1 MKNYHQNNRYGL
13 ILLHYQNHINK
24 NHILMKK
31 RLLTFFSLAI
41 YLSSFAQTLPLKQD
55 VFAKMKLVNDY
66 WISTNTSPGNN
77 QWARAVYFAGNLD
90 FYKYYPKD
98 SYLQYATSWANNYNW
113 GLNGGTYTRNAD
125 NQTCGQAYIDMYK
138 LDSIKQPSK
147 IAAIKNSIDNMVYSS
162 SSADWTWID
171 AIFMSMPVFARLG
184 VLTGDSIYFNRM
196 YDLYAYNK
204 YTLGLYNSSEGL
216 WYRDV
221 NYKPPY
227 ATKNGQDCYW
237 SRGNGWVVGAH
248 VRILQLLP
256 LKDSHRAEYIQTFQA
271 MAAALKDRQR
281 EDGFWNPSLDDANEY
296 IGPETSGTAF
306 FTYGLAWG
314 INNHL
319 LDSATYSPVVAKAWN
334 GLVNTA
340 IQANGFLGYVQGVGA
355 APALAVS
362 TSTQDFGVGAFL
374 MAGTEVQKL
383 CTGTI
388 PAPVN
393 FSLKSV
399 KAIDQTHILVSFN
412 RKVDVTSGI
421 IATNYSVNNS
431 ITVNAA
437 TTTPNDSAIN
447 LTVSTMPYGAYQL
460 SVSGIRSTKNE
471 TIESGDNKSFVLSNV
486 VSVTASGYESGTTNT
501 ADKTLDYDFNTRWSC
516 DGKGQWIL
524 YDLGALKMVNSVD
537 LAFFNGNI
545 RKGIFAI
552 NLMKTLTDSVQV
564 FNGRSSGTTAAL
576 ENYDFTDQ
584 QARYVKIIGQGN
596 TSSTWNSITETR
608 INWTDI
614 PSAVDNISAD
624 DFFFVSPNPYSH
636 GILKISAGSK
646 ARKVIIADLS
656 GKTIQILTPESNS
669 LSNLNLQAGAY
680 IISVRFDQNTSSKL
694 LIVK

>member
-1 MKNYHQNNRYGL
+1 
-13 ILLHYQNHINK
+13 
-24 NHILMKK
+24 MKK

>member
-1 MKNYHQNNRYGL
+1 
-13 ILLHYQNHINK
+13 
-24 NHILMKK
+24 MKK
-31 RLLTFFSLAI
+31 HLLTFFSLAI

-98 SYLQYATSWANNYNW
+98 SYLQYATLWANNYNW

-125 NQTCGQAYIDMYK
+125 NQTCGQAYIDMYN
-138 LDSIKQPSK
+138 LDSAKQPSK
-147 IAAIKNSIDNMVYSS
+147 IAAIKNSIDNLVYSS

-256 LKDSHRAEYIQTFQA
+256 LKDSHRTEYIQTFQA
-271 MAAALKDRQR
+271 MAAALKNRQR

-296 IGPETSGTAF
+296 TGPETSGTAF

-319 LDSATYSPVVAKAWN
+319 LDSATYYPVVAKAWN
-334 GLVNTA
+334 GLTTIA
-340 IQANGFLGYVQGVGA
+340 LQSTGFLGYVQGVGA
-355 APALAVS
+355 APALAS
-362 TSTQDFGVGAFL
+362 ASSTQDFGVGAFL

-393 FSLKSV
+393 FSLKSI

-486 VSVTASGYESGTTNT
+486 VSVTASGYEPGTTNT
-501 ADKTLDYDFNTRWSC
+501 ADKTLDYDSNTRWSC

-537 LAFFNGNI
+537 IAFYNGNL

-552 NLMKTLTDSVQV
+552 NLMKTLNDSVQV
-564 FNGRSSGTTAAL
+564 FNGRSSGTTSAL

-608 INWTDI
+608 INWTEL
-614 PSAVDNISAD
+614 PSAVDPVFAD
-624 DFFFVSPNPYSH
+624 GSVTLSPNPYSS
-636 GILKISAGSK
+636 GALKITANS
-646 ARKVIIADLS
+646 RLTKVIVSDLS
-656 GKTIQILTPESNS
+656 GKTLEVLQPV
-669 LSNLNLQAGAY
+669 SNLITPAKLQPGAY
-680 IISVRFDQNTSSKL
+680 IINLQFDQKTASQL
-694 LIVK
+694 LIVQ

>member
-1 MKNYHQNNRYGL
+1 
-13 ILLHYQNHINK
+13 
-24 NHILMKK
+24 
-31 RLLTFFSLAI
+31 
-41 YLSSFAQTLPLKQD
+41 
-55 VFAKMKLVNDY
+55 
-66 WISTNTSPGNN
+66 
-77 QWARAVYFAGNLD
+77 
-90 FYKYYPKD
+90 
-98 SYLQYATSWANNYNW
+98 
-113 GLNGGTYTRNAD
+113 
-125 NQTCGQAYIDMYK
+125 
-138 LDSIKQPSK
+138 
-147 IAAIKNSIDNMVYSS
+147 
-162 SSADWTWID
+162 
-171 AIFMSMPVFARLG
+171 
-184 VLTGDSIYFNRM
+184 
-196 YDLYAYNK
+196 
-204 YTLGLYNSSEGL
+204 
-216 WYRDV
+216 
-221 NYKPPY
+221 
-227 ATKNGQDCYW
+227 
-237 SRGNGWVVGAH
+237 
-248 VRILQLLP
+248 
-256 LKDSHRAEYIQTFQA
+256 
-271 MAAALKDRQR
+271 
-281 EDGFWNPSLDDANEY
+281 
-296 IGPETSGTAF
+296 
-306 FTYGLAWG
+306 
-314 INNHL
+314 
-319 LDSATYSPVVAKAWN
+319 
-334 GLVNTA
+334 
-340 IQANGFLGYVQGVGA
+340 
-355 APALAVS
+355 
-362 TSTQDFGVGAFL
+362 
-374 MAGTEVQKL
+374 
-383 CTGTI
+383 
-388 PAPVN
+388 
-393 FSLKSV
+393 
-399 KAIDQTHILVSFN
+399 
-412 RKVDVTSGI
+412 VDVTSGI

-486 VSVTASGYESGTTNT
+486 VSVTASGYEPGTTNT
-501 ADKTLDYDFNTRWSC
+501 ADKTLDYDSNTRWSC

-552 NLMKTLTDSVQV
+552 NLMKTLNDSVQV

-624 DFFFVSPNPYSH
+624 DFFSVSPNPYSH

>member
-1 MKNYHQNNRYGL
+1 
-13 ILLHYQNHINK
+13 
-24 NHILMKK
+24 MKK

-98 SYLQYATSWANNYNW
+98 SYLQYATLWANNYNW

-125 NQTCGQAYIDMYK
+125 NQTCGQAYIDMYN
-138 LDSIKQPSK
+138 LDSAKQPSK
-147 IAAIKNSIDNMVYSS
+147 IAAIKTSIDNMVYNS

-184 VLTGDSIYFNRM
+184 ALTGDSIYFNRM

-204 YTLGLYNSSEGL
+204 YTLGLYNATEGL

-237 SRGNGWVVGAH
+237 ARGNGWVVGAH
-248 VRILQLLP
+248 ARILQLLP
-256 LKDSHRAEYIQTFQA
+256 KNDSHRAEYIQTFQA

-296 IGPETSGTAF
+296 NGPETSGTAF

-471 TIESGDNKSFVLSNV
+471 TIESGDYKSFVLSNV
-486 VSVTASGYESGTTNT
+486 VSVTASGYEPGTTNT
-501 ADKTLDYDFNTRWSC
+501 ADKTLDYDSNTRWSC

-552 NLMKTLTDSVQV
+552 NLMKTLNDSVQV

-614 PSAVDNISAD
+614 PSAVDNISTD
-624 DFFFVSPNPYSH
+624 DFFSVSPNPYSH
-636 GILKISAGSK
+636 GILKISAGSE
-646 ARKVIIADLS
+646 ARQVIIADLS
-656 GKTIQILTPESNS
+656 GKTIQVLTPESNS